1 VQQKPNATP
10 VPLVDLKAQY
20 RAIQPEIEDA
30 MRRVIERTDFILGPE
45 VEAFEQQFA
54 GYCGVEH
61 AIGCGSGTEALH
73 LAHKALGIG
82 ESDEVIIPAM
92 TFVATA
98 IAITMCGARPV
109 LVDVDRETAL
119 IDPAA
124 IMRAITPKTRAI
136 VPVHLFGQCANME
149 AINDIAN
156 QHGLYVIED
165 AAQAHG
171 AHFNGVKAGALGK
184 VGCFSFYPGKNLGAY
199 GDGGLVTTN
208 DPDIADKVRLLR
220 NLGSRRKYVHEVM
233 GINSRLD
240 AIQAAVLGVK
250 LRHLDQWN
258 GARQRHAAA
267 YDALL
272 DPLEHIRRTRY
283 DRGAN
288 YHLYVI
294 RTDNRD
300 NVLAALTAAGIG
312 TSIHYPAGVH
322 ELPAYRWL
330 GYPPGSFPVSES
342 WARTCLSL
350 PIYAELPE
358 SAPDRVAAALKR

>member
-1 VQQKPNATP
+1 MRQETNATP

-20 RAIQPEIEDA
+20 RAIQCEIELA
-30 MRRVIERTDFILGPE
+30 LRRVIERTDFILGAE
-45 VEAFEQQFA
+45 VEAFERQFA
-54 GYCGVEH
+54 GYCGVKH
-61 AIGCGSGTEALH
+61 AIGCGSGTDALH

-82 ESDEVIIPAM
+82 EGDEVIMPAM

-98 IAITMCGARPV
+98 LAITMAGARPV
-109 LVDVDRETAL
+109 LVDVDPDTAL

-124 IMRAITPKTRAI
+124 ILRAVTAKTRAI

-156 QHGLYVIED
+156 RHGLRVIED

-171 AHFNGVKAGALGK
+171 AQFNGVKAGALGD

-208 DPDIADKVRLLR
+208 DPGIANKVRLLR
-220 NLGSRRKYVHEVM
+220 NLGSHTKYVHEEM

-240 AIQAAVLGVK
+240 TIQAAVLGVK
-250 LRHLDQWN
+250 LQYLDQWN
-258 GARQRHAAA
+258 GARRRHAAA

-272 DPLEHIRRTRY
+272 GRLKHIRRTRY
-283 DRGAN
+283 DPGSN

-294 RTDNRD
+294 RTHNRN
-300 NVLAALTAAGIG
+300 NVLADLSAAGIG
-312 TSIHYPAGVH
+312 ASIHYPAAVH

-330 GYPPGSFPVSES
+330 GYPPGSFPASET

-358 SAPDRVAAALKR
+358 SAPGRAAAALKG